1 MGASNTNG
9 DQPLPEFAEEF
20 KRRRRRERWSAFLT
34 PLITLASFVV
44 SIGLLMFVIR
54 TCDQR
59 VPHNPLF
66 QQRGARP
73 PPDVP
78 PTRPQP

>member
-1 MGASNTNG
+1 MDASNTNG
-9 DQPLPEFAEEF
+9 DQPLPEFVEEF
-20 KRRRRRERWSAFLT
+20 KRRRRRERRSAFLT
-34 PLITLASFVV
+34 PLITLASIVV
-44 SIGLLMFVIR
+44 SIGLLMFIIR
-54 TCDQR
+54 TCEQR

-73 PPDVP
+73 PPDVL

>member
-1 MGASNTNG
+1 MDASNTNA
-9 DQPLPEFAEEF
+9 DKPPPEFVEEL

-34 PLITLASFVV
+34 PLITLASLVV
-44 SIGLLMFVIR
+44 SIGFLMFIIR
-54 TCDQR
+54 NCDQR

>member
-1 MGASNTNG
+1 VNASNTNG
-9 DQPLPEFAEEF
+9 DQPLPEFVEEL
-20 KRRRRRERWSAFLT
+20 KRRRRHERRSAFLT
-34 PLITLASFVV
+34 PLITLASIVV
-44 SIGLLMFVIR
+44 SIGLLMFIVR
-54 TCDQR
+54 TYEQR

-73 PPDVP
+73 PPDLP